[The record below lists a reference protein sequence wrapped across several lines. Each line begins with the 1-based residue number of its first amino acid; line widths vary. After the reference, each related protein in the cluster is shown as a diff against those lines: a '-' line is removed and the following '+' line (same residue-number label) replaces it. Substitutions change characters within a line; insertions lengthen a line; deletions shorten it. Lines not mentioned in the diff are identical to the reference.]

1 MKINST
7 FHVFVFLIAGL
18 TFSKPFVIFA
28 QQNLVQTETKSS
40 DTVLLIGTHQGID
53 ETDVQTS
60 ALLVALEFLFSF

>member
-1 MKINST
+1 M
-7 FHVFVFLIAGL
+7 
-18 TFSKPFVIFA
+18 PFVIFA